1 MLDLQGFL
9 VQTITST
16 AITAVLVAA
25 LAWLTRS
32 LLTVRLKNA
41 IAHEYATK
49 LETYKGQIQG
59 EANLA
64 LEKAKAQLQADTGM
78 VLERAKAELSL
89 ASKKSE
95 LRFARMHDKR
105 AEVIGKTFEK
115 LKTVHMAMVAY
126 TAQFE
131 YSGIAPREV
140 RRERAAEAYNQ
151 FHDYV
156 ETTAIY
162 LPKATADRIVL
173 IDNELRIAFN
183 RFALGVD
190 SQKQMTDQAF
200 KAWVEIAEKLDNPI
214 KEILESIADEFR
226 NLIGAGEA

>member
-16 AITAVLVAA
+16 AITATLVAA

-41 IAHEYATK
+41 IEHEYATK
-49 LETYKGQIQG
+49 LESYKGQVQA

-64 LEKAKAQLQADTGM
+64 LEKAKAQLQADTGIA
-78 VLERAKAELSL
+78 LERAKAELSL

-105 AEVIGKTFEK
+105 AEVIGKTFEQ
-115 LKTVHMAMVAY
+115 LKTVHMAIVAY
-126 TAQFE
+126 TAPFE
-131 YSGIAPREV
+131 FSGIDPREV
-140 RRERAAEAYNQ
+140 RRDRAAEAYNG

-162 LPKATADRIVL
+162 LPKTTADRIVG
-173 IDNELRIAFN
+173 IDNELRLAFN
-183 RFALGVD
+183 RFAISVD
-190 SQKQMTDQAF
+190 RKNQMTEQAF
-200 KAWVEIAEKLDNPI
+200 KAWTEIAEKLDSPI
-214 KEILESIADEFR
+214 KTTLESIADEFR
-226 NLIGAGEA
+226 NLIGAGES